1 MNVLR
6 NVTIIGHGCFKKC
19 TNLESVTFENGSE
32 LKKIGEE
39 AFYETNINKIT
50 IPKSVNLIEDRCFKK
65 CNKLESV
72 AFELG
77 SELKKIGEE
86 AFYETNINKI
96 TIPKSVKL
104 IGKNCFK
111 SYTDPK
117 TIKIKDEP
125 KSQKGV

>member
-19 TNLESVTFENGSE
+19 TNLESVTFEN
-32 LKKIGEE
+32 
-39 AFYETNINKIT
+39 
-50 IPKSVNLIEDRCFKK
+50 
-65 CNKLESV
+65 
-72 AFELG
+72 G